1 MTALK
6 RVSQGRLR
14 LGIDVG
20 GTNTDAVLMLGRE
33 VIASN
38 KSFTTQ
44 DIGSGVIHSVTRL
57 LEISGRRAD
66 EIGRVMIGTTQ
77 FVNAFVQRRDLNA
90 VAVVRIGAPCGDG
103 VPPLVGFP
111 EDVLAKI
118 GRHIFWLE
126 GGADYTGKAH
136 AHMDEDAVRAIAA
149 TIRERQI
156 PAAALT
162 ATFSPLR
169 PDLEDEVAGLLRR
182 TVPGLHVTCSARV
195 GGMGLIDRENAAIM
209 NASMAMLSRRVIDA
223 LVDAFASLGI
233 AVPIY
238 LTQNDGTL
246 ITTETAADYPVFTC
260 SAGPTNSIR
269 GAAFLA
275 GVDDAVVVDVGG
287 TTTDIG
293 YVLRGFPRETA
304 LPNVIG
310 GVRTNMRMPDVL
322 SIPLGGGSIVR
333 IDGAVPA
340 IGPQSVGHG
349 LATEARVFGG
359 DVITTTDIAV
369 RAGLAAIGDAD
380 LVDDLAE
387 ADVDA
392 VLAAIHA
399 QAEAAIDL
407 VRVNGNPIPTI
418 LVGGGAI
425 LLPRDFAGSA
435 GTLRPPFAGV
445 ANAIGAAIATVSG
458 RSDRI
463 YDLDAMARED
473 ALADATRIASD
484 AARSAGADDESIEL
498 VELVELPMGHMQGRN
513 VRVRARAVGSLREV
527 QDA

>member
-1 MTALK
+1 MTGPA
-6 RVSQGRLR
+6 RGTLR

-20 GTNTDAVLMLGRE
+20 GTNTDAVLMRGRD
-33 VIASN
+33 VVASN
-38 KSFTTQ
+38 KSFTTR
-44 DIGSGVIHSVTRL
+44 DIGSGVIQSVTRL
-57 LEISGRRAD
+57 LENANRDAG

-77 FVNAFVQRRDLNA
+77 FVNAFVERKDLNP
-90 VAVVRIGAPCGDG
+90 VAAIRIGAPCGDG

-111 EDVLAKI
+111 EDLLGRI
-118 GRHIFWLE
+118 GRNIFWLE
-126 GGADYTGKAH
+126 GGADYAGNAH
-136 AHMDEDAVRAIAA
+136 GRVDEQAVLAIAA
-149 TIRERQI
+149 AIREREI

-169 PDLEDEVAGLLRR
+169 PDLEDEVAALLVRGA
-182 TVPGLHVTCSARV
+182 PGLHVTCSARV

-209 NASMAMLSRRVIDA
+209 NASMALLSRRVIDA
-223 LVDAFASLGI
+223 LVDAFARLGI
-233 AVPIY
+233 TVPIY

-310 GVRTNMRMPDVL
+310 GVRTNMRMPDIL
-322 SIPLGGGSIVR
+322 SIPLGGGSIVA
-333 IDGAVPA
+333 IDGDAME
-340 IGPQSVGHG
+340 IGPQSVGHR
-349 LATEARVFGG
+349 LASDALVFGG
-359 DVITTTDIAV
+359 ETLTTTDLAV
-369 RAGLAAIGDAD
+369 RAGLVSIGDAA
-380 LVDDLAE
+380 LVERLDDG
-387 ADVDA
+387 DVRA
-392 VLAAIHA
+392 AIAAIHA
-399 QAEAAIDL
+399 RAEAAIDL

-425 LLPRDFAGSA
+425 LFPRDFAGSA
-435 GTLRPPFAGV
+435 GTLRPAFAEV

-463 YDLDAMARED
+463 YDLEAMARED
-473 ALADATRIASD
+473 ALADATRIAGD
-484 AARSAGADDESIEL
+484 AARSAGADGDSIEL
-498 VELVELPMGHMQGRN
+498 VELVELPLGHMQGRL
-513 VRVRARAVGSLREV
+513 VRVRARAVGALREIEH
-527 QDA
+527 A